1 MAPGRAGGSD
11 PDRPETRR
19 SAHTLSS
26 TGGRTTADGG
36 RMITRFNSLA
46 PRRKILVAGVALLV
60 FAVAGTAAVAAVSSG
75 DHGSAVAGQ
84 NPTARDPLRGRPG
97 PVLLVPGYGGSTG
110 APSVLAGQ
118 VRASGPPATAGGLP
132 RSRAGRP

>member
-26 TGGRTTADGG
+26 MGGRTNTADGG

-46 PRRKILVAGVALLV
+46 PRRRILVAGVALLV

-75 DHGSAVAGQ
+75 QHRSAAAGQ
-84 NPTARDPLRGRPG
+84 NSPARRPAAQPARTGPAGAWLRR
-97 PVLLVPGYGGSTG
+97 
-110 APSVLAGQ
+110 
-118 VRASGPPATAGGLP
+118 
-132 RSRAGRP
+132 

>member
-26 TGGRTTADGG
+26 MGGRTTADGG

-46 PRRKILVAGVALLV
+46 PRRRILVAGVALLV

-75 DHGSAVAGQ
+75 QHRSAAAGQ
-84 NPTARDPLRGRPG
+84 NSPARDPLPSRPG
-97 PVLLVPGYGGSTG
+97 PVLLVPGYGGGT
-110 APSVLAGQ
+110 
-118 VRASGPPATAGGLP
+118 GPPAGPAG
-132 RSRAGRP
+132 AGPARG